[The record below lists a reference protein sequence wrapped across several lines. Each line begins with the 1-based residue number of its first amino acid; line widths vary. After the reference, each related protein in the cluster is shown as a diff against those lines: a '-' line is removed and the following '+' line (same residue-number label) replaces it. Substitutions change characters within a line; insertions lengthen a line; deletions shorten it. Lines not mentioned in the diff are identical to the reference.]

1 MQDSLIHSIADFVK
15 GVTISNQEYCSKTV
29 KRILS
34 TTGHVPVAYNVARG
48 AGFCSYFARMVEAIG
63 VKESIPLRISGKGSE
78 IHKILGIASI
88 YVFKDG
94 VLPPP
99 EHYIDEGLEDAI
111 NTLNVNYDENG
122 EIISKARLLLKN
134 LIDNLNHFLNL
145 IESNA
150 TPFVPIVEQQLI
162 DYRVHIRGVPDLILE
177 NKDQRKAIVVE
188 WKTSTESVSKWE
200 EAQVL
205 AYSLLA
211 GRRLGFSP
219 EEAMDAIMGRYDE
232 SSNKF
237 EDLHILPVI
246 IRPTTKQ
253 AARIKPHPVLWG
265 LTGEDLSN
273 ELNKFRRLLYNVKLE
288 AEHLTVLNFNT
299 ERLSYGES
307 KFIREKCLA
316 KTRDEHLVH
325 SLRLTPYQLYRG
337 KPREQNK
344 FPCTICS
351 DSIKK
356 ACKYYFGS
364 GFNVRDNFDKTMWG
378 LRFKIYDKLESLLLE
393 YRALYEIFTE
403 WGNLIYEIINE
414 GKGLEYNIHGNYP
427 FINERVGPCYIEI
440 RDAGRT
446 INKIK
451 VDIVGEVMDINT
463 NNYTVSVRRRVRSYE
478 ENSLPVTLRE
488 DKPCMLAFLENNI
501 PLLSVNLFCRVDLVD
516 ISEDYVNYIL
526 GIPSSAFRYQF
537 LLLKKYFEMN
547 MFKADPIF
555 LLGVDANLLHLEL
568 RAIDVIQRTFD
579 EEYVKIDLEH
589 KDMIKEQ
596 IKDVKS
602 SYESTYFGTD
612 TMLIPQLREI
622 IRLGNATRGKK
633 DVSQR

>member
-1 MQDSLIHSIADFVK
+1 
-15 GVTISNQEYCSKTV
+15 
-29 KRILS
+29 
-34 TTGHVPVAYNVARG
+34 
-48 AGFCSYFARMVEAIG
+48 
-63 VKESIPLRISGKGSE
+63 
-78 IHKILGIASI
+78 
-88 YVFKDG
+88 
-94 VLPPP
+94 
-99 EHYIDEGLEDAI
+99 
-111 NTLNVNYDENG
+111 
-122 EIISKARLLLKN
+122 
-134 LIDNLNHFLNL
+134 
-145 IESNA
+145 
-150 TPFVPIVEQQLI
+150 
-162 DYRVHIRGVPDLILE
+162 
-177 NKDQRKAIVVE
+177 
-188 WKTSTESVSKWE
+188 
-200 EAQVL
+200 
-205 AYSLLA
+205 
-211 GRRLGFSP
+211 
-219 EEAMDAIMGRYDE
+219 
-232 SSNKF
+232 
-237 EDLHILPVI
+237 
-246 IRPTTKQ
+246 
-253 AARIKPHPVLWG
+253 
-265 LTGEDLSN
+265 
-273 ELNKFRRLLYNVKLE
+273 
-288 AEHLTVLNFNT
+288 
-299 ERLSYGES
+299 
-307 KFIREKCLA
+307 
-316 KTRDEHLVH
+316 
-325 SLRLTPYQLYRG
+325 
-337 KPREQNK
+337 
-344 FPCTICS
+344 
-351 DSIKK
+351 
-356 ACKYYFGS
+356 
-364 GFNVRDNFDKTMWG
+364 MWG

-463 NNYTVSVRRRVRSYE
+463 NNYTVSVRRKVRSYE

-547 MFKADPIF
+547 MFKAVPIF

-612 TMLIPQLREI
+612 AMLIPQLREI
-622 IRLGNATRGKK
+622 IRLGNVTKGKK